1 MRNIK
6 LNNVALYMVIL
17 VVSGCGNND
26 KVVEV
31 NKAPMAEDATIITQT
46 EVEINEMLIA
56 TDPNGDNLIFLVD
69 SEPSLGSVVISSSGN
84 YTYTPNTGVTG
95 SDSFTFIVQDT
106 LNESSTGTVSITI
119 EALDVDFIEFTD
131 DAFNQTS
138 DAAPLT
144 VNGRAYFNDSEESNF
159 DHLLAQ

>member
-6 LNNVALYMVIL
+6 LNKLALYMVIL

-26 KVVEV
+26 KAVEV
-31 NKAPMAEDATIITQT
+31 NKAPTAEDATIITQT

-56 TDPNGDNLIFLVD
+56 TDPNGDKLIFLVN
-69 SEPSLGSVVISSSGN
+69 SEPSLGSVVISSTGN

-95 SDSFTFIVQDT
+95 SDSFTFIVQDP

-119 EALDVDFIEFTD
+119 EALDVDFIEFTNN
-131 DAFNQTS
+131 AFSQTS
-138 DAAPLT
+138 DTAPLT
-144 VNGRAYFNDSEESNF
+144 VNGRTYFNDSEESNF
-159 DHLLAQ
+159 DHLLVQ